1 MAIASVDGLSVAY
14 EIVGDQGRSW
24 VVTPG
29 GRLGKETLGI
39 RELAVELAERGNR
52 VLIWDR
58 PNAGESDVCFTG
70 SSESAMHAGVLAGLL
85 TDIDMA
91 PAIVCGGSA
100 GARLS
105 LMAAAHHPEVIAG
118 AAVWWISGGVY
129 GLNFLANL
137 YCGAS
142 IEAAWNGG
150 MEAVAAL
157 PEWQEVIERN
167 PGNRQRF
174 LNYDPGT
181 FIATMERWMRSFCP
195 CGDELA
201 AGIPEKD
208 IRSITAP
215 VLVFNNGRSD
225 MNHTRATSDKV
236 GGALSNVRV
245 VDPPWL
251 DTEWIDRRAAGEVG
265 FARWPRLAP
274 ALQHWADEVR
284 V

>member
-1 MAIASVDGLSVAY
+1 MAKVDGLSVAY
-14 EIVGDQGRSW
+14 EVVGDQGRSW
-24 VVTPG
+24 VVSPG
-29 GRLGKETLGI
+29 GRLGKDTLGI

-58 PNAGESDVCFTG
+58 PNCGESDVCFTG
-70 SSESAMHAGVLAGLL
+70 PCESAMHADVLAGLL
-85 TDIDMA
+85 THLDMA

-105 LMAAAHHPEVIAG
+105 LVAAAHHPEIVSG
-118 AAVWWISGGVY
+118 AAVWWVSGGIY
-129 GLNFLANL
+129 SLTFLANL

-167 PGNRQRF
+167 AGNRERF
-174 LNYDPGT
+174 LNHDPRA
-181 FIATMERWMRSFCP
+181 FIETMERWMLSFCP
-195 CGDELA
+195 CGDDLA
-201 AGIPEKD
+201 AGIAEED
-208 IRSITAP
+208 LRTIIAP
-215 VLVFNNGRSD
+215 VLVFRNGQSD
-225 MNHTRATSDKV
+225 MNHTRTTSDKV
-236 GGALSNVRV
+236 AAALANARV
-245 VDPPWL
+245 IDPPWP

-274 ALQHWADEVR
+274 ALHGWAEEVM